1 MPRFEWCEK
10 MLAKVLS
17 CAVVGLEGA
26 IVEVEVDI
34 SSGLPAFTNVLTQCF
49 RASLTH
55 RRICDATLL
64 TKLH

>member
-1 MPRFEWCEK
+1 

-34 SSGLPAFTNVLTQCF
+34 LPGEVYRRQVTPLNLKGLLRNKEVA
-49 RASLTH
+49 H
-55 RRICDATLL
+55 RYECQA
-64 TKLH
+64 

>member
-1 MPRFEWCEK
+1 

-34 SSGLPAFTNVLTQCF
+34 SPGEVCRRQVTPLNLKGLLRNKEV
-49 RASLTH
+49 TH
-55 RRICDATLL
+55 CYEYQT
-64 TKLH
+64 